1 MMKDLEQAPVASLR
15 TFDFDAFYK
24 ATWSDVYRALW
35 VTFRDSDLAQEATDE
50 AMTRAYQHWS
60 RVRSYRNPAGWVY
73 RVGANWAHNRL
84 RRRRLER
91 DRREPAPTAR
101 PPEPSGVA
109 EAVRRLPLPQRQ
121 VVVMRLLLDWSE
133 LDTAEALD
141 IKPGTVKSRLSRAV
155 ARLREELE

>member
-1 MMKDLEQAPVASLR
+1 
-15 TFDFDAFYK
+15 
-24 ATWSDVYRALW
+24 
-35 VTFRDSDLAQEATDE
+35 
-50 AMTRAYQHWS
+50 MTRAYQHWS

-73 RVGANWAHNRL
+73 RVGSNWAHNRL